1 MQQTDDDA
9 GDALDSGCRR
19 YPPLVNVLFTS
30 VL

>member
-9 GDALDSGCRR
+9 GDALDGGYRKHS
-19 YPPLVNVLFTS
+19 PLVNILFTS

>member
-9 GDALDSGCRR
+9 GDALDGGYRR
-19 YPPLVNVLFTS
+19 HSPLVNILFTS